1 MFFSIII
8 DDLFLTITMTAMAD
22 TMFPP
27 QAPAYIL
34 NFQFSSWYPRFS
46 SVSIKSTIIKPL
58 PEDFA
63 DYMNEDSIFLPEGS
77 EDMCVLI
84 ISVKISSHS
93 PS

>member
-1 MFFSIII
+1 MFSSI
-8 DDLFLTITMTAMAD
+8 DCLFLAITFDMAD

-27 QAPAYIL
+27 QTPAYIL

-84 ISVKISSHS
+84 IPAKNPSHP

>member
-1 MFFSIII
+1 MFSST
-8 DDLFLTITMTAMAD
+8 DCLFLAITFDMAD

-27 QAPAYIL
+27 QTPAYIL

-77 EDMCVLI
+77 EDMCALI
-84 ISVKISSHS
+84 IPARILSHL